1 MKTLIT
7 TLAVLPLILNFSTQL
22 VQAQIDSSMVI
33 ASADVSAKTAYN
45 PFVLD
50 SAEKS
55 TAEEPTE
62 EESTEEETVPEE
74 STEEEPTPEEP
85 AATEEQEVESI

>member
-7 TLAVLPLILNFSTQL
+7 TLAILPLVLTFSTQL
-22 VQAQIDSSMVI
+22 VQAQTDSSMVI
-33 ASADVSAKTAYN
+33 ALADVSAKTAYN

-55 TAEEPTE
+55 TEEEPTE
-62 EESTEEETVPEE
+62 EESTKEETAPEE
-74 STEEEPTPEEP
+74 STEEEPTTEEP